1 MISDDNLDK
10 NTPPPSQADLSE
22 KKPQS
27 RKSLLGALNQDLKS
41 ALDNWDMVTEEVAN
55 KQSPEEQQLSEIQ
68 KLLGELKSKLSQFED

>member
-1 MISDDNLDK
+1 MSDDNQE
-10 NTPPPSQADLSE
+10 NNSPAPPSADLTD
-22 KKPQS
+22 KKVQT

-41 ALDNWDMVTEEVAN
+41 ALDNWDMVTEEVAH